1 MQIQTQLENRTNL
14 VHHIYR
20 LRILY
25 IKVIY
30 MQGEFPSSNR
40 FTCKLFLIYVA
51 CPITRGEGEK
61 SNILRVGM
69 ALFLNFF
76 LNCHT

>member
-1 MQIQTQLENRTNL
+1 MQIQIQIENRTNL

-20 LRILY
+20 WRILY
-25 IKVIY
+25 LKVVY
-30 MQGEFPSSNR
+30 MQGEFPSSHR
-40 FTCKLFLIYVA
+40 ITCKLFLIYVA
-51 CPITRGEGEK
+51 CPIIRGEGEK

-76 LNCHT
+76 LNGHT